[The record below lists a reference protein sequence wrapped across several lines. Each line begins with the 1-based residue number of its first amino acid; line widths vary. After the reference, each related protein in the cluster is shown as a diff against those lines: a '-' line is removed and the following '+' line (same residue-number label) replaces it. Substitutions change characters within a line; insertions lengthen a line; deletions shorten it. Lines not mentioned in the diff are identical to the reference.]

1 MTCDRKVEQE
11 VKKCS
16 PFTQKIRRLTAL
28 ERGVGPQ
35 PKVVVSSCVCA
46 AMAQKITCRPLKGD
60 TFDVEV
66 NGEASVAD
74 LKKAISE
81 KHSEMPA
88 DQQKLIHQGK
98 ILDDKTAVKDIGI
111 KEGEFVVVMVA
122 KAKPPAA
129 PAAPAAPAPA
139 PAAPTPVPSGPS
151 PGVDAGAAGAAT
163 VVSGAAAEATVQ
175 QLMEMGFER
184 PQVERCLQAAFG
196 NPDRAVE
203 YLMSGIPAGLM
214 AEEGTAAPGA
224 PPEGA
229 AGGAPPASGG
239 GMAPSPA
246 MTGAFPAMPTG
257 AGGGGGGGG
266 GNVAAL
272 EELRNH
278 PRFGEL
284 QQAVAAN
291 PQMLPQILMA
301 LEHSNPGLV
310 QVIRENPEAFMRLLS
325 GGGGGAQQDPVAAM
339 LAAAQGGAPGG
350 PPPGQQVVRLTPEE
364 GEAVQRLTELGF
376 DRGMAVQAYL
386 ACDKNEELA
395 ANFLFENAM
404 QED

>member
-1 MTCDRKVEQE
+1 
-11 VKKCS
+11 
-16 PFTQKIRRLTAL
+16 
-28 ERGVGPQ
+28 
-35 PKVVVSSCVCA
+35 
-46 AMAQKITCRPLKGD
+46 MAQKISCRPLKGD
-60 TFDVEV
+60 TFEVEV
-66 NGEASVAD
+66 DAEASVAD
-74 LKKAISE
+74 LKTKISE
-81 KHSEMPA
+81 KHPEMAA
-88 DQQKLIHQGK
+88 DLQKLIHMGK
-98 ILDDKTAVKDIGI
+98 ILDDKSAVKDVGI

-129 PAAPAAPAPA
+129 PAAAPAATPTPAPA
-139 PAAPTPVPSGPS
+139 PTAGAA
-151 PGVDAGAAGAAT
+151 PGVDTGATAAAT
-163 VVSGAAAEATVQ
+163 VVSGAAAEATVT

-184 PQVERCLQAAFG
+184 AQVERCLQAAFG

-214 AEEGTAAPGA
+214 ADEGTAAPPEGGADA
-224 PPEGA
+224 PPSG
-229 AGGAPPASGG
+229 GG

-257 AGGGGGGGG
+257 GGAPGGGGGGA
-266 GNVAAL
+266 NVAAL

-284 QQAVAAN
+284 AQAVAAS

-301 LEHSNPGLV
+301 LEQSNPGLV
-310 QVIRENPEAFMRLLS
+310 QVIRENPEAFMRLLAGAA
-325 GGGGGAQQDPVAAM
+325 GGGGGQQDPVSAM

-350 PPPGQQVVRLTPEE
+350 GAPPGQQVVRLTPEE
-364 GEAVQRLTELGF
+364 QEAVQRLIELGF

>member
-1 MTCDRKVEQE
+1 
-11 VKKCS
+11 
-16 PFTQKIRRLTAL
+16 
-28 ERGVGPQ
+28 
-35 PKVVVSSCVCA
+35 
-46 AMAQKITCRPLKGD
+46 MAQKITCRPLKGD

-129 PAAPAAPAPA
+129 PAAPAAPAPT